1 MPKHGER
8 VLLGL
13 GLLLIA
19 TLIVVVGVRDQHE
32 RQSPTL
38 LASTALAAAKYD
50 PLNPP
55 EEAPPGS
62 LGLVLGTVLLA
73 VMVVGVSAGLR
84 VTHRRRDRAQTIAQA
99 EKDPAARDALLA
111 GARLFTEL
119 EPAWAARDEARLAR
133 VIGPELLSRWR
144 SGIGGGARDALAVD
158 GPVRFEYIGPGSPG
172 SAGER
177 RVLIRVQGRLRARSG
192 GPALRGPQRM
202 VLIGIAAVIL
212 TGSFVGLAL
221 APATR
226 IRSAGPTTILV
237 RAGVPVGGLYRLTYR
252 KGAMIDI
259 TVRSDTADALHF
271 HGYDLHRELPAG
283 RAAHLHLRA
292 TIEGSFPLELE
303 NEGETL
309 AEVTVQP

>member
-1 MPKHGER
+1 MPKHVDR
-8 VLLGL
+8 ALLGL
-13 GLLLIA
+13 GLILIA
-19 TLIVVVGVRDQHE
+19 SLIVVVGVRVQPE
-32 RQSPTL
+32 RQTPAL
-38 LASTALAAAKYD
+38 LASTAPAKYD

-62 LGLVLGTVLLA
+62 LGLVVGTVLLA
-73 VMVVGVSAGLR
+73 VVMAGVSAGLR
-84 VTHRRRDRAQTIAQA
+84 VTHRRRDRAETIARA

-119 EPAWAARDEARLAR
+119 EPAWAARDEARLGR
-133 VIGPELLSRWR
+133 VIAPELLSRWR
-144 SGIGGGARDALAVD
+144 SGIRGGARDALAVD
-158 GPVRFEYIGPGSPG
+158 GPVRFEYIGPGGPG
-172 SAGER
+172 PAGER

-192 GPALRGPQRM
+192 GPALRGSQRM
-202 VLIGIAAVIL
+202 ILIGIAAAIL